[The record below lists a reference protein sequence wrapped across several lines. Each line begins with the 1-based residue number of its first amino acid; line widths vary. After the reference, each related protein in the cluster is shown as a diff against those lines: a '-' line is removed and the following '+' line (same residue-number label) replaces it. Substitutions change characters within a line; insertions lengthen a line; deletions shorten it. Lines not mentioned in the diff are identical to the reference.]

1 MKQCFAC
8 TKKLTKEYFT
18 VPAWKE
24 SKPERRVCLHCQKR
38 ENGNAHAATKKCQ
51 RNSFP
56 ITAKCRARMAGKR
69 VMLVVTLSCP
79 CRALVVQATLRKRLP
94 GLAHN
99 VCNLW
104 AKGFAFAKFSAKR
117 GKRSPRTCAL
127 ERKKPPLQPISQK
140 QQKRTLSRSNK
151 YHITNVC
158 LPSLRQSYK
167 IHNSYRRSANT
178 RTLRMTVSCQEW
190 CSM

>member
-1 MKQCFAC
+1 M
-8 TKKLTKEYFT
+8 
-18 VPAWKE
+18 E
-24 SKPERRVCLHCQKR
+24 SKQAKEEGMPALS
-38 ENGNAHAATKKCQ
+38 KKG
-51 RNSFP
+51 
-56 ITAKCRARMAGKR
+56 KWKRARCHQKMPAQQFSHYSKMPGQDGR
-69 VMLVVTLSCP
+69 QTCNACRDLVVPLSCP
-79 CRALVVQATLRKRLP
+79 CRASDSKRLP

-99 VCNLW
+99 VCNLC

>member
-1 MKQCFAC
+1 MPALS
-8 TKKLTKEYFT
+8 KKGK
-18 VPAWKE
+18 WK
-24 SKPERRVCLHCQKR
+24 
-38 ENGNAHAATKKCQ
+38 
-51 RNSFP
+51 
-56 ITAKCRARMAGKR
+56 RARCHQKMPAQQFSHYSKMPGEDG

-99 VCNLW
+99 VCNLC

-117 GKRSPRTCAL
+117 GKRSPRICAL

-178 RTLRMTVSCQEW
+178 RTLRMTVSCQE
-190 CSM
+190 